1 MIQKKR
7 MDVNKM
13 DYIYKELN
21 QRKEN
26 LVNLIEYVKTL
37 TDKELEDI
45 FDNETINRNIKTTI
59 VEIGYER
66 IKRLPFAIFIKS
78 LYYIKNSHLFLV
90 NYKDK
95 INVLS
100 KEELIS
106 LIYNS
111 YLDNDC
117 LIELTKIEIFKKY
130 LKEEQESKKDTSL
143 QSFMLTAELYIKKEQ
158 IEDITYL

>member
-26 LVNLIEYVKTL
+26 LVSLIEYVKTL

-66 IKRLPFAIFIKS
+66 IKRLPF
-78 LYYIKNSHLFLV
+78 
-90 NYKDK
+90 
-95 INVLS
+95 
-100 KEELIS
+100 
-106 LIYNS
+106 
-111 YLDNDC
+111 
-117 LIELTKIEIFKKY
+117 
-130 LKEEQESKKDTSL
+130 
-143 QSFMLTAELYIKKEQ
+143 
-158 IEDITYL
+158 

>member
-1 MIQKKR
+1 MSKKR
-7 MDVNKM
+7 GS
-13 DYIYKELN
+13 YHS
-21 QRKEN
+21 
-26 LVNLIEYVKTL
+26 
-37 TDKELEDI
+37 
-45 FDNETINRNIKTTI
+45 
-59 VEIGYER
+59 
-66 IKRLPFAIFIKS
+66 AIFIKS

-130 LKEEQESKKDTSL
+130 LKEEQESKKVL
-143 QSFMLTAELYIKKEQ
+143 C
-158 IEDITYL
+158 